1 MPKDGSGAAANV
13 VVFAPEAAATTVD
26 TIGADSTSLFVL
38 QYSATGAGTDARIL
52 RMAHDG
58 GAAADISGD
67 GGATTMTLDPASVIW
82 LSADL
87 GMPQL
92 VQHANGA
99 PADNE

>member
-67 GGATTMTLDPASVIW
+67 GGATTMTLDPASV
-82 LSADL
+82 DL
-87 GMPQL
+87 AQRRPRY
-92 VQHANGA
+92 AAAGA
-99 PADNE
+99 AHEGRACRQ